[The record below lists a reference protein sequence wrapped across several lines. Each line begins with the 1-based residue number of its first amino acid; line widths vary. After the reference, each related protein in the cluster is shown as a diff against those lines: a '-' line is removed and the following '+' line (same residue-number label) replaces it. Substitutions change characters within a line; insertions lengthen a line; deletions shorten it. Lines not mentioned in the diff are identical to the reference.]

1 MKILRRN
8 KKPDDDDENVVL
20 QDIRLNIVSAL
31 IHPGLVASA
40 AVV

>member
-8 KKPDDDDENVVL
+8 KKPDDDENVVL